1 MRDAWSQPEHR
12 PSLSDVLIAQYETGW
27 DSVGIEALIVIH
39 SLAAARDRRID
50 DGHEGVLVE
59 GCRRTVEVFRHVIE
73 ARHAASLTEAE
84 LNALAAEL
92 AEWARERRSVREF
105 AERWLFT
112 ARASI
117 FGNVEYTRGVRELH
131 AYQHEI
137 TVASEDIDRSIHNEA
152 VYEPTLRTLNRAI
165 AYIECVKYQKGSEEL
180 IDLHLVVM
188 ACKRLGSEL
197 LDWRY

>member
-27 DSVGIEALIVIH
+27 DGVGIEALIVIH
-39 SLAAARDRRID
+39 ALAAARDRRIG

-59 GCRRTVEVFRHVIE
+59 GCRRTIELFRHIIE
-73 ARHAASLTEAE
+73 ARHRTGLNKAE
-84 LNALAAEL
+84 LETLAMEL
-92 AEWARERRSVREF
+92 AEWARDRRSVREF

-117 FGNVEYTRGVRELH
+117 FGSDEYTHGIH
-131 AYQHEI
+131 ALSIHHCAI
-137 TVASEDIDRSIHNEA
+137 VAHSEDVIEEA
-152 VYEPTLRTLNRAI
+152 KDEDAYEPIIRTLNRAV
-165 AYIECVKYQKGSEEL
+165 AFIEAVKYQDGSEDL
-180 IDLHLVVM
+180 IDLHLAVM

>member
-1 MRDAWSQPEHR
+1 MRDTWSQTEHR

-39 SLAAARDRRID
+39 SLAAARDRRVD

-92 AEWARERRSVREF
+92 AEWARERRAVLEF
-105 AERWLFT
+105 AEQWLFA
-112 ARASI
+112 ARGSI
-117 FGNVEYTRGVRELH
+117 FGNVEYTRGIRELR

-137 TVASEDIDRSIHNEA
+137 AVSAEDVCRSTYNEI

-165 AYIECVKYQKGSEEL
+165 AYIESVKYQSGSEEL
-180 IDLHLVVM
+180 TDIHLAVM

-197 LDWRY
+197 LNWRY

>member
-27 DSVGIEALIVIH
+27 DRVGIEALIVIH
-39 SLAAARDRRID
+39 ALAAARDRRVE

-59 GCRRTVEVFRHVIE
+59 GCRRTIELFRHVIE
-73 ARHAASLTEAE
+73 AHHAADFTESALDAVAVE
-84 LNALAAEL
+84 LAA
-92 AEWARERRSVREF
+92 WARDRRSVREF

-117 FGNVEYTRGVRELH
+117 FGNVEYTHGIRELSVYPN
-131 AYQHEI
+131 AIAELLGEESDE
-137 TVASEDIDRSIHNEA
+137 VR
-152 VYEPTLRTLNRAI
+152 YEPAIRTLNRAI
-165 AYIECVKYQKGSEEL
+165 EVIKALKCQRGSEEFV
-180 IDLHLVVM
+180 DLHLAVM